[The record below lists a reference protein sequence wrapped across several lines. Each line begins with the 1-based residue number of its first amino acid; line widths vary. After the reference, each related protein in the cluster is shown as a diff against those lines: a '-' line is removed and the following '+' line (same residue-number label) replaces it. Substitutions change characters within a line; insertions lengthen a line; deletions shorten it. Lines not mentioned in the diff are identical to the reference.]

1 MYYSYVDMKTCQ
13 PTCEETMLVELLLDN
28 SGSVSKPVFCS
39 DSAYFSTF
47 GELGLLVDFANM
59 DGDVLLT
66 RFSFGRLK
74 STLSF

>member
-1 MYYSYVDMKTCQ
+1 MYYYLDMKTCQ

-28 SGSVSKPVFCS
+28 SGSVCKPAIGSGSV
-39 DSAYFSTF
+39 YSTF
-47 GELGLLVDFANM
+47 GELGLLVDFFK